1 MSRFFIIDDSMFI
14 VTQLT
19 QILQKG
25 GYQVIDYAA
34 DGKEAVARFGELSDS
49 IDVVTLDITLPG
61 MDGVEVLRRIKAIK
75 PEVIVVIVS
84 AIGKQQLV
92 METRQCGADGF
103 IIKPLSKEKV
113 LERVSALC
121 RTV

>member
-1 MSRFFIIDDSMFI
+1 MGRFFIIDDSMFI

-25 GYQVIDYAA
+25 GFTVVDYAV
-34 DGKEAVARFGELSDS
+34 DGKEAVAKFSELADS
-49 IDVVTLDITLPG
+49 IDIVTLDITLPG

-75 PEVIVVIVS
+75 PGVIVVIVS

-92 METRQCGADGF
+92 LETRKCGAEGF

-121 RTV
+121 GTV